1 VEVEIGRGK
10 KARQAYGF
18 DDIAIVPSRRTRDPQ
33 DVDIGWKLGPHLLE
47 LPLLASAMDGVVS
60 PQVAIE
66 LGKLGG
72 LGVLN
77 LEGIFTRYPKADRE
91 LDKIA
96 KLTKEQATSG
106 MQKIY
111 ERPVDPDLIASRIKE
126 IKEAGVLAAGSLTPQ
141 QVRQHY
147 EVALQAGLDVLVLQ
161 GTVVSAAHV
170 ASIGHALELTEF
182 FCGLPSP
189 ILVGGRA

>member
-1 VEVEIGRGK
+1 MEIEIGRGK

-60 PQVAIE
+60 PKVASE

-77 LEGIFTRYPKADRE
+77 LEGIFTRYKNAERE

-96 KLTKEQATSG
+96 RLPKDQATSG

-111 ERPVDPDLIASRIKE
+111 DEPV
-126 IKEAGVLAAGSLTPQ
+126 
-141 QVRQHY
+141 
-147 EVALQAGLDVLVLQ
+147 
-161 GTVVSAAHV
+161 
-170 ASIGHALELTEF
+170 
-182 FCGLPSP
+182 
-189 ILVGGRA
+189 